1 MNPTK
6 NYKLRF
12 DKMSNSGTGK
22 FRPNKFIK
30 NSITKLV
37 KLQILYLLKSVSLTV
52 KFFSCESIINFWN
65 YKVLI
70 QIVSAMVRW
79 STEYCRCDLNM
90 LIVFCHN
97 QHQITQ
103 CRTGRGG
110 NDQTSHHHIIWYKLW
125 NKQNHHIA

>member
-22 FRPNKFIK
+22 FRPNKFIN

-90 LIVFCHN
+90 LIVFCILSQPTSDNTAHGW
-97 QHQITQ
+97 
-103 CRTGRGG
+103 GRKLS
-110 NDQTSHHHIIWYKLW
+110 NFSSSSHLVRAREQAI
-125 NKQNHHIA
+125 

>member
-103 CRTGRGG
+103 SRTGGG
-110 NDQTSHHHIIWYKLW
+110 NDQTSYHHIIWYKLW